1 MSIEKELLNFK
12 EKTQISRKSLVERIR
27 RENPSYKDSSVR
39 WALYKL
45 VHDGVITKMDAE
57 FYRIGSVK
65 PYTPK
70 PGSATKNQIQ
80 EILQVQFPAIK
91 AVVYESTI
99 LNEWVN
105 HLISRNVLFVEVE
118 KDYMRS
124 VFRALQEN
132 IQTTILLKPSI
143 DDYYLY
149 ASDATVIVSNLI
161 TQAPIHKDSY
171 DIRIEKLLVDMFANS
186 LLQEF
191 ASARDIEYMVDD
203 IFSTYVV
210 NTKTVLAYAKRRKL
224 ESVIQGVLH
233 RYVPEKVVT

>member
-1 MSIEKELLNFK
+1 MSIGKELRNYK
-12 EKTQISRKSLVERIR
+12 EHTTISREVLIELIR
-27 RENPSYKDSSVR
+27 RDKPDYKDASVR
-39 WALYKL
+39 WALYTL

-57 FYRIGSVK
+57 FYRIGRVK
-65 PYTPK
+65 PYTSK

-124 VFRALQEN
+124 VFRTLQEKL
-132 IQTTILLKPSI
+132 QTTLLLKPSL
-143 DDYYLY
+143 DEYYLY

-191 ASARDIEYMVDD
+191 VSASDIEYMVDD

-224 ESVIQGVLH
+224 KTEMHGVLH
-233 RYVPEKVVT
+233 RCVPEKVVT